1 MATAL
6 GHHQQVQYIVIET
19 CRCGHC
25 TSSHVDGDEITAW
38 RQAVSARSDKTT
50 TQAHPDGNSFADRKR
65 ARCPEIPALPSSSG
79 LKASGF
85 HDALEHHEPSEVLT
99 ETKAIRR
106 MFGNVC
112 KLLRSQL
119 GKLPDEKASGDDD
132 TVPIEEVIDNTEAQ
146 HIKPPTDPEV
156 KSLTNHEK
164 KETTDTGQ
172 TAEVSTFAAVALSK
186 GVALFRYLPQDYVKN
201 GKWDVGLGAFI
212 QNLDRLAATATSR
225 T

>member
-65 ARCPEIPALPSSSG
+65 ARCPEVPALQSSSG
-79 LKASGF
+79 LEASGF
-85 HDALEHHEPSEVLT
+85 HDTLNHHEPSEFLT

-146 HIKPPTDPEV
+146 HIKPPRDPEV
-156 KSLTNHEK
+156 QSQTKHET
-164 KETTDTGQ
+164 KETTDAGQ
-172 TAEVSTFAAVALSK
+172 TAVVPSFAAAALSD
-186 GVALFRYLPQDYVKN
+186 GAVFLRYLRQGDIKN
-201 GKWDVGLGAFI
+201 G
-212 QNLDRLAATATSR
+212 R
-225 T
+225 

>member
-65 ARCPEIPALPSSSG
+65 ARCPEVVALPNFSG
-79 LKASGF
+79 LQASGF
-85 HDALEHHEPSEVLT
+85 HDTLEKHEPSEVLT
-99 ETKAIRR
+99 ETKAIRPTL
-106 MFGNVC
+106 GDVC
-112 KLLRSQL
+112 ELLSHQL
-119 GKLPDEKASGDDD
+119 GKLHNQKASGDADSM
-132 TVPIEEVIDNTEAQ
+132 PIEEVVDNTEAQ
-146 HIKPPTDPEV
+146 HIKPPEHLEV
-156 KSLTNHEK
+156 KGQTNHEK